1 MRRILIAGILSLA
14 VSATSAHAGFFD
26 KIQDAVK
33 QENIDKLI
41 KPDSKE
47 GQIFSGA
54 TQLVSSSKEID
65 YNTERNI
72 GESLAL
78 EGLQKFGN
86 PVKNEALQQYVNLVG
101 NAVAANSK
109 RATIPYQFAV
119 LESPVQ
125 NAFAVPGG
133 VIFVSKA
140 LVAILGDESEL
151 AAVLA
156 HEVGHVSMKHA
167 LKSTQRAQL
176 FSGIGSITAASV
188 GGDKGKKFASAIGDM
203 QGVLFDKGLDKDMEF
218 EADAAAL
225 ETTYRTGYDPS
236 AMIRVLEKLQKLEA
250 SSTDKKGSWFSTHP
264 PLDERIEKLKA
275 LLPKYA
281 DYATQAKVPERF
293 AKQAKAAK
301 AAVEPAKAGSGK
313 PAAK

>member
-1 MRRILIAGILSLA
+1 MRQVFIAGLLSLA

-26 KIQDAVK
+26 KIQDMV
-33 QENIDKLI
+33 

-47 GQIFSGA
+47 GQILSGA

-65 YNTERNI
+65 YSTERNI

-86 PVKNEALQQYVNLVG
+86 PVKYEALQQYVNQVG
-101 NAVAANSK
+101 SAVAANSK

-119 LESPVQ
+119 LDSPVQ

-140 LVAILGDESEL
+140 LVAILENEAEL

-167 LKSTQRAQL
+167 LKSTQRAQM
-176 FSGIGSITAASV
+176 FAGIGSITAASV

-203 QGVLFDKGLDKDMEF
+203 QGVLFDKGLDKEMEF
-218 EADAAAL
+218 EADAAAM
-225 ETTYRTGYDPS
+225 ETSYRTGYDPA
-236 AMIRVLEKLQKLEA
+236 AMIQVLEKLQKLEA
-250 SSTDKKGSWFSTHP
+250 SSGDKKGSWFSTHP
-264 PLDERIEKLKA
+264 PLAERIEKLKA
-275 LLPKYA
+275 LLANYPDHNTLA
-281 DYATQAKVPERF
+281 HVPERF
-293 AKQAKAAK
+293 VKQVKVLKAAADVK
-301 AAVEPAKAGSGK
+301 KYDSGK
-313 PAAK
+313 TGSK